1 MMPYDQ
7 LRCIRLMRSYGYV
20 SEYVLFVYFDPNHQD
35 RENPLGKLN
44 FSLHYK
50 VRIFVKF
57 EFAKFN

>member
-1 MMPYDQ
+1 
-7 LRCIRLMRSYGYV
+7 MRSYGYV